1 MRSQREPYVCL
12 VSVVPCDDSCWCG
25 GGLVTHPGIEI
36 YLRDD
41 GSAQEQGARL
51 ELGASFK
58 NVAGHIVAA
67 P

>member
-1 MRSQREPYVCL
+1 M
-12 VSVVPCDDSCWCG
+12 
-25 GGLVTHPGIEI
+25 THPGIEI